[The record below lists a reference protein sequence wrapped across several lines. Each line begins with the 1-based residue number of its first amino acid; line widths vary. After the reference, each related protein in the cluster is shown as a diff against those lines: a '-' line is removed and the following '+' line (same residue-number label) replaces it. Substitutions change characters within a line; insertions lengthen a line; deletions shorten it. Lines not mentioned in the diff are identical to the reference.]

1 MFGMSVMSQQLFASS
16 GRIIIAV
23 AGLAIATATPSL
35 ANATTTS
42 AASTPLEVIQGME
55 LAQTPSV
62 EEDTVESLP
71 NAIANA
77 VLEDISRRHN
87 LNRSELKI
95 LEVARQ
101 TWSDG
106 CLGLGGDQICTQ
118 VLVPGWLVILR
129 SEDKLWAYRTD
140 DMGSLVAFDQALSQ
154 KMTARYTATLV
165 EEQRIRTRHRETTEI
180 TSGSTTSQTTQG
192 NVDSRASQRQ
202 INQTTQVGGGA
213 TQQQQVAASGSQ
225 IRQTVQTSFAD
236 IPSNYWAR
244 DFIAELVRL
253 DIISGFPDGTFRP
266 NEPVTRAQ
274 FAAMIRK
281 AFEKTK
287 IRNVTVRDVSTNHWA
302 YNGIKEACET
312 GFLMLNSANNF
323 NPNQQLSRLE
333 VLLALTQG
341 LNYSVNGS
349 ATNILQFYNDASAI
363 PVNVRPLVAAAT
375 QRGMVVNYP
384 NVKLLNSNQIA
395 TRAEVAAFLYQSLV
409 STGETMPIFSPYV
422 AAIEFE
428 ELENEVQESGEGQQ
442 VEMGKPRRQNCNQGI
457 GNGAEGC
464 DPGNSRPHGGS
475 NDEGGRTPGNR

>member
-1 MFGMSVMSQQLFASS
+1 MIAFA
-16 GRIIIAV
+16 GF
-23 AGLAIATATPSL
+23 AIATATPSL
-35 ANATTTS
+35 ANAIPTSTT
-42 AASTPLEVIQGME
+42 STPLEVIQGIE

-62 EEDTVESLP
+62 EADTVESLP
-71 NAIANA
+71 DAIANA
-77 VLEDISRRHN
+77 VLDDISRRHN
-87 LNRSELKI
+87 LDTSQLKI
-95 LEVARQ
+95 LNVARQ

-118 VLVPGWLVILR
+118 ALVPGWLVIVG
-129 SEDKLWAYRTD
+129 SEEKLWAYRTD
-140 DMGSLVAFDQALSQ
+140 GTGSVVALDETLSQ
-154 KMTARYTATLV
+154 KMTARYTATLI
-165 EEQRIRTRHRETTEI
+165 EEQRIRTRNRETTEI

-192 NVDSRASQRQ
+192 TVDSRASQRQ
-202 INQTTQVGGGA
+202 TTQMSGET

-236 IPSNYWAR
+236 IASNYWAQ

-287 IRNVTVRDVSTNHWA
+287 IRNVSIRDVSSRHWA
-302 YNGIKEACET
+302 YNAIEEACET
-312 GFLMLNSANNF
+312 GFLTVNSANNF
-323 NPNQQLSRLE
+323 NPKQNLSRLE

-375 QRGMVVNYP
+375 QRGIVVNYP
-384 NVKLLNSNQIA
+384 NVELLNPNQIA
-395 TRAEVAAFLYQSLV
+395 TRAEVAAFLYQALV
-409 STGETMPIFSPYV
+409 STGETVAISSPYV

-428 ELENEVQESGEGQQ
+428 EIENEVQESGEAQEI
-442 VEMGKPRRQNCNQGI
+442 EM
-457 GNGAEGC
+457 E
-464 DPGNSRPHGGS
+464 
-475 NDEGGRTPGNR
+475 DEDDWGDDDDDDDD

>member
-1 MFGMSVMSQQLFASS
+1 MIAFA
-16 GRIIIAV
+16 GF
-23 AGLAIATATPSL
+23 AIATATPSL
-35 ANATTTS
+35 ANAIPTSTT
-42 AASTPLEVIQGME
+42 STPLEVIQGIE

-62 EEDTVESLP
+62 EADTVESLP
-71 NAIANA
+71 EAIANA
-77 VLEDISRRHN
+77 VLDDISRRHN
-87 LNRSELKI
+87 LDTSQLKI
-95 LEVARQ
+95 LNVARQ

-118 VLVPGWLVILR
+118 ALVPGWLVIVG
-129 SEDKLWAYRTD
+129 SEEKLWAYRTD
-140 DMGSLVAFDQALSQ
+140 GTGSVVALDETLSQ
-154 KMTARYTATLV
+154 KMTARYTATLI
-165 EEQRIRTRHRETTEI
+165 EEQRIRTRNRETTQI
-180 TSGSTTSQTTQG
+180 TSGSTTRQTTQG
-192 NVDSRASQRQ
+192 TVDSRASQRQ
-202 INQTTQVGGGA
+202 TTQMSGET

-236 IPSNYWAR
+236 IASNYWAQ

-287 IRNVTVRDVSTNHWA
+287 IRNVSIRDVSSRHWA
-302 YNGIKEACET
+302 YNAIEEACET
-312 GFLMLNSANNF
+312 GFLTVNSANNF
-323 NPNQQLSRLE
+323 NPKQNLSRLE

-375 QRGMVVNYP
+375 QRGIVVNYP
-384 NVKLLNSNQIA
+384 NVELMNPNQIA
-395 TRAEVAAFLYQSLV
+395 TRAEVAAFLYQALV
-409 STGETMPIFSPYV
+409 STGETVAISSPYV

-428 ELENEVQESGEGQQ
+428 EIENEVQESGEAQEI
-442 VEMGKPRRQNCNQGI
+442 EM
-457 GNGAEGC
+457 E
-464 DPGNSRPHGGS
+464 
-475 NDEGGRTPGNR
+475 DEDDWGDDDDDDDD

>member
-1 MFGMSVMSQQLFASS
+1 MIAFA
-16 GRIIIAV
+16 GF
-23 AGLAIATATPSL
+23 AIATTTPSL
-35 ANATTTS
+35 ANAIPTSTT
-42 AASTPLEVIQGME
+42 STPLEVIQGIE

-62 EEDTVESLP
+62 EADTVESLP
-71 NAIANA
+71 DAIANA
-77 VLEDISRRHN
+77 VLDDISRRHN
-87 LNRSELKI
+87 LDTSQLKI
-95 LEVARQ
+95 LNVARQ

-118 VLVPGWLVILR
+118 ALVPGWLVIVG
-129 SEDKLWAYRTD
+129 SEEKLWAYRTD
-140 DMGSLVAFDQALSQ
+140 GTGSVVALDETLSQ
-154 KMTARYTATLV
+154 KMTARYTATLI
-165 EEQRIRTRHRETTEI
+165 EEQRIRTRNRETTQI
-180 TSGSTTSQTTQG
+180 TSGSTTRQTTQG
-192 NVDSRASQRQ
+192 TVDSRASQRQ
-202 INQTTQVGGGA
+202 TTQMSGET

-236 IPSNYWAR
+236 IASNYWAQ

-287 IRNVTVRDVSTNHWA
+287 IRNVSIRDVSSRHWA
-302 YNGIKEACET
+302 YNAIEEACET
-312 GFLMLNSANNF
+312 GFLTVNSANNF
-323 NPNQQLSRLE
+323 NPKQNLSRLE

-375 QRGMVVNYP
+375 QRGIVVNYP
-384 NVKLLNSNQIA
+384 NVELLNPNQIA
-395 TRAEVAAFLYQSLV
+395 TRAEVAAFLYQALV
-409 STGETMPIFSPYV
+409 STGETVAISSPYV

-428 ELENEVQESGEGQQ
+428 EIENEVQESGEAQEI
-442 VEMGKPRRQNCNQGI
+442 EM
-457 GNGAEGC
+457 E
-464 DPGNSRPHGGS
+464 
-475 NDEGGRTPGNR
+475 DEDDWGDDDDDDDD

>member
-1 MFGMSVMSQQLFASS
+1 MRVMSQLLFASS

-23 AGLAIATATPSL
+23 AGFAIATATPSL
-35 ANATTTS
+35 ANSIPTS
-42 AASTPLEVIQGME
+42 PLEVIQGME

-71 NAIANA
+71 DAIAEA
-77 VLEDISRRHN
+77 VFEDISRRRN
-87 LNRSELKI
+87 LDTSELKI
-95 LEVARQ
+95 LKVARQ

-118 VLVPGWLVILR
+118 ALVPGWLVIVG

-140 DMGSLVAFDQALSQ
+140 EMGSVVALDETLSQ
-154 KMTARYTATLV
+154 KMTARYTATLI
-165 EEQRIRTRHRETTEI
+165 EEQRIRTRNRETTEI
-180 TSGSTTSQTTQG
+180 TSGSTTRQTTQG
-192 NVDSRASQRQ
+192 TVDSRASQRQ
-202 INQTTQVGGGA
+202 TNQTTQMSGGT

-225 IRQTVQTSFAD
+225 IRQTVQTSFTD
-236 IPSNYWAR
+236 IASNYWAQ

-287 IRNVTVRDVSTNHWA
+287 IRNVSIRDVSSRHWA
-302 YNGIKEACET
+302 YNAIEEACET
-312 GFLMLNSANNF
+312 GFLTVNSANNF
-323 NPNQQLSRLE
+323 NPKQKLSRLE

-363 PVNVRPLVAAAT
+363 PVNVRSLVAAAT
-375 QRGMVVNYP
+375 QRGIVVNYP
-384 NVKLLNSNQIA
+384 NVELLNPNQIA
-395 TRAEVAAFLYQSLV
+395 TRAEVAAFLYQALV
-409 STGETMPIFSPYV
+409 STGETVAISSPYV

-428 ELENEVQESGEGQQ
+428 EIENEVQESGVERQG
-442 VEMGKPRRQNCNQGI
+442 EMGKPRRQNCNQGI

>member
-1 MFGMSVMSQQLFASS
+1 MIAFA
-16 GRIIIAV
+16 GF
-23 AGLAIATATPSL
+23 AIATATPSL
-35 ANATTTS
+35 ANAIPTSTT
-42 AASTPLEVIQGME
+42 STPLEVIQGIE

-62 EEDTVESLP
+62 EADTVESLP
-71 NAIANA
+71 DAITNA
-77 VLEDISRRHN
+77 VLDDISRRHN
-87 LNRSELKI
+87 LDTSQLKI
-95 LEVARQ
+95 LNVARQ

-118 VLVPGWLVILR
+118 ALVPGWLVIVG
-129 SEDKLWAYRTD
+129 SEEKLWAYRTD
-140 DMGSLVAFDQALSQ
+140 GTGSVVALDETLSQ
-154 KMTARYTATLV
+154 KMTARYTATLI
-165 EEQRIRTRHRETTEI
+165 EEQRIRTRNRETTEI

-192 NVDSRASQRQ
+192 TVDSRASQRQ
-202 INQTTQVGGGA
+202 TTQMSGET

-236 IPSNYWAR
+236 IASNYWAQ

-287 IRNVTVRDVSTNHWA
+287 IRNVSIRDVSSRHWA
-302 YNGIKEACET
+302 YNAIEEACET
-312 GFLMLNSANNF
+312 GFLTVNSANNF
-323 NPNQQLSRLE
+323 NPKQNLSRLE

-375 QRGMVVNYP
+375 QRGIVVNYP
-384 NVKLLNSNQIA
+384 NVELLNPNQIA
-395 TRAEVAAFLYQSLV
+395 TRAEVAAFLYQALV
-409 STGETMPIFSPYV
+409 STGETVAISSPYV

-428 ELENEVQESGEGQQ
+428 EIENEVQESGEAQEI
-442 VEMGKPRRQNCNQGI
+442 EM
-457 GNGAEGC
+457 E
-464 DPGNSRPHGGS
+464 
-475 NDEGGRTPGNR
+475 DEDDWGDDDDDDDD

>member
-1 MFGMSVMSQQLFASS
+1 MSQPLFASS
-16 GRIIIAV
+16 GRIMIAF
-23 AGLAIATATPSL
+23 AGFAIATTTPSL
-35 ANATTTS
+35 ANAIPTSTT
-42 AASTPLEVIQGME
+42 STPLEVIQGIE

-62 EEDTVESLP
+62 EADTVESLP
-71 NAIANA
+71 DAIANA
-77 VLEDISRRHN
+77 VLDDISRRHN
-87 LNRSELKI
+87 LDTSQLKI
-95 LEVARQ
+95 LNVARQ

-118 VLVPGWLVILR
+118 ALVPGWLVIVG
-129 SEDKLWAYRTD
+129 SEEKLWAYRTD
-140 DMGSLVAFDQALSQ
+140 GTGSVVALDETLSQ
-154 KMTARYTATLV
+154 KMTARYTATLI
-165 EEQRIRTRHRETTEI
+165 EEQRIRTRNRETTQI
-180 TSGSTTSQTTQG
+180 TSGSTTRQTTQG
-192 NVDSRASQRQ
+192 TVDSRASQRQ
-202 INQTTQVGGGA
+202 TTQMSGET

-236 IPSNYWAR
+236 IASNYWAQ

-287 IRNVTVRDVSTNHWA
+287 IRNVSIRDVSSRHWA
-302 YNGIKEACET
+302 YNAIEEACET
-312 GFLMLNSANNF
+312 GFLTVNSANNF
-323 NPNQQLSRLE
+323 NPKQNLSRLE

-375 QRGMVVNYP
+375 QRGIVVNYP
-384 NVKLLNSNQIA
+384 NVELLNPNQIA
-395 TRAEVAAFLYQSLV
+395 TRAEVAAFLYQALV
-409 STGETMPIFSPYV
+409 STGETVAISSPYV

-428 ELENEVQESGEGQQ
+428 EIENEVQESGEAQEI
-442 VEMGKPRRQNCNQGI
+442 EM
-457 GNGAEGC
+457 E
-464 DPGNSRPHGGS
+464 
-475 NDEGGRTPGNR
+475 DEDDWGDDDDDDDD

>member
-1 MFGMSVMSQQLFASS
+1 MIAFA
-16 GRIIIAV
+16 GF
-23 AGLAIATATPSL
+23 AIATTTPSL
-35 ANATTTS
+35 ANAIPTSTT
-42 AASTPLEVIQGME
+42 STPLEVIQGIE

-62 EEDTVESLP
+62 EADTVESLP
-71 NAIANA
+71 DAIANA
-77 VLEDISRRHN
+77 VLDDISRRHN
-87 LNRSELKI
+87 LDTSQLKI
-95 LEVARQ
+95 LNVARQ

-118 VLVPGWLVILR
+118 ALVPGWLVIVG
-129 SEDKLWAYRTD
+129 SEEKLWAYRTD
-140 DMGSLVAFDQALSQ
+140 GTGSVVALDETLSQ
-154 KMTARYTATLV
+154 KMTARYTATLI
-165 EEQRIRTRHRETTEI
+165 EEQRIRTRNRETTEI

-192 NVDSRASQRQ
+192 TVDSRASQRQ
-202 INQTTQVGGGA
+202 TTQMSGET

-236 IPSNYWAR
+236 IASNYWAQ

-287 IRNVTVRDVSTNHWA
+287 IRNVSIRDVSSRHWA
-302 YNGIKEACET
+302 YNAIEEACET
-312 GFLMLNSANNF
+312 GFLTVNSANNF
-323 NPNQQLSRLE
+323 NPKQNLSRLE

-375 QRGMVVNYP
+375 QRGIVVNYP
-384 NVKLLNSNQIA
+384 NVELLNPNQIA
-395 TRAEVAAFLYQSLV
+395 TRAEVAAFLYQALV
-409 STGETMPIFSPYV
+409 STGETVAISSPYV

-428 ELENEVQESGEGQQ
+428 EIENEVQESGEAQEI
-442 VEMGKPRRQNCNQGI
+442 EM
-457 GNGAEGC
+457 E
-464 DPGNSRPHGGS
+464 
-475 NDEGGRTPGNR
+475 DEDDWGDDDDDDDD